1 MAERTNT
8 KHWIANY
15 PKNNT
20 GLDGASYIAELYKE
34 TLDEGQ
40 EVSNATCA
48 SNLVALVQPLDGF
61 AVNPD
66 MKLKWSNFI
75 STTTEPFMENI
86 TKQARQLTDGT
97 GGTPAAG
104 GLVDVTGSH
113 DQTKLNNNFAT
124 IASIFNS
131 ITRSSGN
138 DDTGGDLTQIIA
150 QISEIRNILVS
161 HGIMRASGEGIPDDE
176 EGLPK

>member
-75 STTTEPFMENI
+75 STNTEPFMENI
-86 TKQARQLTDGT
+86 TKQARPLSDST
-97 GGTPAAG
+97 GGTAAG
-104 GLVDVTGSH
+104 GLVAISGSG
-113 DQTKLNNNFAT
+113 DDSDINNNFAT
-124 IASIFNS
+124 IAAVLNNIS
-131 ITRSSGN
+131 RSSGN